1 MLAKDIHVTFVVL
14 TILFFLLRGFWMILD
29 SSLLKKVWVRILS
42 ASIDTVLL
50 VSAIVQAMTISQ
62 YPFIDHWLTAKVL
75 ALIIYIVLGS
85 VAFTYGKTKTIRVSA
100 WLAAIACFGY
110 IANVALTRNPTI
122 FF

>member
-14 TILFFLLRGFWMILD
+14 TLLFFLLRGFWMILD
-29 SSLLKKVWVRILS
+29 SSLLKKAWVRTLS

-50 VSAIVQAMTISQ
+50 ISAILQAMTISQ

-75 ALIIYIVLGS
+75 ALITYIVLGS
-85 VAFTYGKTKTIRVSA
+85 IAFTYGKTKTIRVCA

-110 IANVALTRNPTI
+110 IACVALTRNPTI

>member
-14 TILFFLLRGFWMILD
+14 TLLFFLLRGFWMIQG
-29 SSLLKKVWVRILS
+29 SSLLKKAWVRTLS

-50 VSAIVQAMTISQ
+50 VSAIVQAITISQ

-75 ALIIYIVLGS
+75 ALITYIVLGS
-85 VAFTYGKTKTIRVSA
+85 IAFTYGKTKTIRVCA

-110 IANVALTRNPTI
+110 IACVALTRNPTI

>member
-14 TILFFLLRGFWMILD
+14 TVLFFVLRGFWMMLD

-85 VAFTYGKTKTIRVSA
+85 VAFSYGKTKTIRVSA
-100 WLAAIACFGY
+100 WLAALTCFGY
-110 IANVALTRNPTI
+110 IAAVALTRNPTI